1 MTKQTTSRFLNAALL
16 IAIALVGYGL
26 TVYFDGSKPP
36 ENATN
41 TRIIAQ
47 DNEPLTDFT
56 FTDISGESHSLKDF
70 QGKIVIIN
78 FWATWCAPCVVEFP
92 ALLKIAAENKNKVV
106 LIALSSDTGETEIRQ
121 FLAKQ
126 KTPADN
132 VYIAHDREDLTL
144 KMFGVN
150 RLPETLITDRD
161 LKKREKLIG
170 AEWTPETLQKIIDSL

>member
-1 MTKQTTSRFLNAALL
+1 MTKQTTSQLLNATLL
-16 IAIALVGYGL
+16 ITIALIGYGL

-36 ENATN
+36 NTATN

-47 DNEPLTDFT
+47 DNEPLADFK
-56 FTDISGESHSLKDF
+56 FTDLSGESHSLKDF

-92 ALLKIAAENKNKVV
+92 ALLKIAAANQDKVV
-106 LIALSSDTGETEIRQ
+106 LIALSSDVGETEIRT

-126 KTPADN
+126 SEPATN
-132 VYIAHDREDLTL
+132 VYIAPDREDLTL

-170 AEWTPETLQKIIDSL
+170 AEWASEALQKIIDSL